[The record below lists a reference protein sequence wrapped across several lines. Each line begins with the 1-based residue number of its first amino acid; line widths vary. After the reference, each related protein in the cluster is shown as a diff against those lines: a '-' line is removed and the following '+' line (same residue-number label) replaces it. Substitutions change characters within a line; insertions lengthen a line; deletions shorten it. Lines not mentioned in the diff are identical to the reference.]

1 MRDFGGFPPMQYM
14 SCMLEQRSYA
24 SATHE
29 VSEPMPH
36 EDHADLTQARQLAG
50 RAEQPGDH
58 RLLFALLR
66 LGMVAQCIRKP
77 ANTPL
82 ASIAIRA
89 LAPRT
94 VASPEPAPMLL
105 ANSPIM
111 LATRTLASTPRFWA

>member
-1 MRDFGGFPPMQYM
+1 M
-14 SCMLEQRSYA
+14 SCVLEQRSDA

-36 EDHADLTQARQLAG
+36 EGHADLMQARQLTG
-50 RAEQPGDH
+50 RAEQPGD
-58 RLLFALLR
+58 RWLLFALFR
-66 LGMVAQCIRKP
+66 LGMGAQCIHNA

-82 ASIAIRA
+82 ASIAIGA

-94 VASPEPAPMLL
+94 VASPELAPMLR

-111 LATRTLASTPRFWA
+111 LATRTLASTQRFWA